1 LEKDTVT
8 GATRGC
14 IVPHNDRYD
23 IRIERVFPNAPGQI
37 WERLTKP
44 ARLAEWLAPG
54 RIEQRLGGAAR
65 LDFADSGIVIDSTV
79 TALQIP
85 FLLEYSWSSPGQ
97 PERPLRFENKIAPG
111 GTKLVLT
118 VSIPASE
125 DAPRTAAGFEA
136 HLEMLAASL
145 EDVPIKF
152 PFPLFKELRAAYQ
165 AMMAKAA

>member
-1 LEKDTVT
+1 MTEK
-8 GATRGC
+8 AAIRGR
-14 IVPHNDRYD
+14 IVPKQDRHE
-23 IRIERVFPNAPGQI
+23 IRIERVFACAPGQI

-54 RIEQRLGGAAR
+54 KIEMRIGGAVK

-79 TALQIP
+79 TAIQIP

-97 PERPLRFENKIAPG
+97 PQRPLRFESSIAPG
-111 GTKLVLT
+111 GTRLVVT
-118 VSIPASE
+118 VSIPNSE

-152 PFPLFKELRAAYQ
+152 PFALFKDLRSAYQ
-165 AMMAKAA
+165 AAMPATA